1 MDLQLK
7 DKTALVTGASR
18 GIGLAVVEQ
27 FTAEGVRVVAV
38 ARTSTPELRATGA
51 FVVQADLGVA
61 GGPEQAVAA
70 ALAEVGELDLLVNNV
85 GGGDGEVGA
94 GFLDIDDATWQTM
107 YELNL
112 FALVRATRAALPSL
126 IRQQGAIVNV
136 SSNSARVPS
145 AGPSPYSTAKAAV
158 TALGKALAEEFG
170 PQGVRVNTVSPGAVR
185 TALWT
190 SPDGYGGRLS
200 RQLGIPQEHLLAALP
215 EQTGMLTG
223 RLVEPTEV
231 AALVTQ
237 LCSPLSA
244 SIIGADI
251 LIDAGGTKTA

>member
-27 FTAEGVRVVAV
+27 LIAEGVRVAAV
-38 ARTSTPELRATGA
+38 ARTSTPELRSTGA
-51 FVVQADLGVA
+51 FVVQADLGIA

-70 ALAEVGELDLLVNNV
+70 ALAELGELDVLVNNV
-85 GGGDGEVGA
+85 GGGDGELGA

-112 FALVRATRAALPSL
+112 FAMVRATRAALPSL

-136 SSNSARVPS
+136 SSNSARMPS
-145 AGPSPYSTAKAAV
+145 AGPTPYSTAKAAV
-158 TALGKALAEEFG
+158 TALSKALAEEFG

-190 SPDGYGGRLS
+190 SPDGYGGKLA

-223 RLVEPTEV
+223 RLVEPAEV